1 MLLIWLLL
9 IPSAACVVC
18 KTACDL
24 CAMST
29 RKETAACALCR
40 DCKRSGS
47 RPSKDLRELEKL
59 EFKQVMKEY
68 GLKPE
73 DLIDT
78 DEDLKQE
85 PNEEQH
91 TYDENLQEVQEVQEN
106 QEKTKSTKK
115 FNRTTTTIDPR
126 ACLGELLC
134 YDVNDSTEE
143 DFSGKLLKKEIN
155 GKKKKCR
162 SICSPGFTPKRL
174 RPRSTTCPPVT
185 PCLKTLKRVTQKMFF
200 TRSTLPPFEFIT
212 SNIQK
217 DYDLNDQACPTQ
229 PSCSDDEDNDYEI
242 PVTTRGPVSRPKI
255 TRKTCCP
262 KELLKLLSTPLLPCM
277 PCMPVCQVPC
287 GGVSQSTQ
295 TPSVTTYTPE
305 DSNESFITIKP
316 MTAKIT
322 PLVNSD
328 ENKILSKEEINTAPS
343 VFTEETTKDY
353 LYVYVGVPKDVNNI
367 RKG

>member
-126 ACLGELLC
+126 
-134 YDVNDSTEE
+134 
-143 DFSGKLLKKEIN
+143 
-155 GKKKKCR
+155 
-162 SICSPGFTPKRL
+162 GFTPKRL